1 MEKINKI
8 YPVDLRKAEDYLPFY
23 LKYILTFSEKFRFL
37 SSIGQDKLIY
47 KFREKEDILYL

>member
-1 MEKINKI
+1 MKKINKI

-23 LKYILTFSEKFRFL
+23 LKYILTFSEEFRFL

-47 KFREKEDILYL
+47 KFREIEDILYL